1 MLRKILLSAFTLFIF
16 SQSATAETL
25 LFVGEGCPFC
35 TELRTTLSQKD
46 FYNKFKIA
54 EYEIYYNLENKDLY
68 LEKSKEVGYTAG
80 SVPLLIDNKEYREGT
95 AQIIAYLEDKEKKN
109 FPTTK
114 LDEASIDE
122 LDTIIADFDQPETAA
137 SFEEQSENKIWKIIL
152 IVAVGLSMALSPF
165 FWRKYRRKNNRL

>member
-1 MLRKILLSAFTLFIF
+1 MLRKILLSTFTLFIF
-16 SQSATAETL
+16 SQSASADIY

-35 TELRTTLSQKD
+35 AELRTTLSQKD
-46 FYNKFKIA
+46 FYNKFTIA

-80 SVPLLIDNKEYREGT
+80 SVPLLIDNSEYREGT
-95 AQIIAYLEDKEKKN
+95 AQILAYLEDKEKKN

-137 SFEEQSENKIWKIIL
+137 EPEAENNNLWKIFLIL
-152 IVAVGLSMALSPF
+152 GIGLAMALSPF
-165 FWRKYRRKNNRL
+165 FWRKYIRRK